1 VQFGARGA
9 AGLRIEAAPNA
20 SLPESAQLGRRE
32 LRLLRRLGWRRPTA
46 KADPP
51 PGQGIV
57 PDESSGFFREY
68 PHPAP
73 FAAVA
78 ALAVE
83 TLREVYGV
91 AHTGQL
97 VCRAFQSTGRA
108 ILLPTL
114 RLNRSPRDPNRS
126 DLEVLARRPKNQ
138 DELKSALL
146 EAVTEATGLTDLEY
160 GEHDG
165 FSLSYDGTPVFLRVD
180 PDEPVVYLMAPVLRG
195 LEPTP
200 ELLAA
205 LNEANN
211 DQHFLTFSLLDCG
224 VLGSTSVD
232 CDPFV
237 PEAVLRAMARLGKA
251 AIVVSRD
258 LHHQF
263 GGETPADARD
273 GASRGANGGA
283 ATVN

>member
-1 VQFGARGA
+1 M
-9 AGLRIEAAPNA
+9 
-20 SLPESAQLGRRE
+20 RR
-32 LRLLRRLGWRRPTA
+32 T
-46 KADPP
+46 
-51 PGQGIV
+51 
-57 PDESSGFFREY
+57 
-68 PHPAP
+68 
-73 FAAVA
+73 A
-78 ALAVE
+78 ALE
-83 TLREVYGV
+83 
-91 AHTGQL
+91 
-97 VCRAFQSTGRA
+97 
-108 ILLPTL
+108 P
-114 RLNRSPRDPNRS
+114 PNRT

-146 EAVTEATGLTDLEY
+146 AAVTEATGLTDLEY

-263 GGETPADARD
+263 GGETPADVRD
-273 GASRGANGGA
+273 GASRGANGVA
-283 ATVN
+283 VTVN